1 MGKFFELAIKLL
13 PTILQLMGAAEQ
25 FFGDKPNA
33 GAAKKLAVMT
43 ATGAIINGVES
54 VSTGGQAETWE
65 RIKEPVS
72 NIIDNAAALMFP
84 EHQTEK

>member
-1 MGKFFELAIKLL
+1 MGKFFEMAIRLL

-25 FFGDKPNA
+25 FFGDKPNS
-33 GAAKKLAVMT
+33 GAAKKQAVMT
-43 ATGAIINGVES
+43 ATGAILNGVES

-72 NIIDNAAALMFP
+72 NIIDNAASIMFP
-84 EHQTEK
+84 EHHKD